1 MTLRCFLGPALG
13 AALAVTS
20 FACSSAP
27 TAASTPAADAGS
39 DALADAAA
47 NVQCAAAA
55 PSKCTVPNQGSVVRG
70 VVTFD
75 PSHFAAGAKVSLSI
89 ALNHQFILFKNE
101 KLSGGHPHAFAYLK
115 DVDVSNGAVPFSI
128 DLCELGVAMWSE
140 ENCGFNLVA
149 ILDETG
155 DNDPN
160 GAGSRTPAKGELA
173 GMIPLDISCH
183 ASSPCVEIKAA
194 CADGYSC
201 VTYEPPAT
209 CACKTN
215 GCPSDDQICQ

>member
-1 MTLRCFLGPALG
+1 MILRHFLVAPL
-13 AALAVTS
+13 AALSLA
-20 FACSSAP
+20 ACSSAP
-27 TAASTPAADAGS
+27 AAVSAPAADAG
-39 DALADAAA
+39 ADVAASM
-47 NVQCAAAA
+47 VQCAPPA
-55 PSKCTVPNQGSVVRG
+55 PSKCTPANEGSVVRG

-75 PSHFAAGAKVSLSI
+75 PSHYAAGAKVSLSI
-89 ALNHQFILFKNE
+89 ALNHQFVLFKNE
-101 KLSGGHPHAFAYLK
+101 KLSGGHPHAFGYLK
-115 DVDVSNGAVPFSI
+115 DVDVSKGAIPFSI
-128 DLCELGVAMWSE
+128 DLCDLGVAMWSE

-160 GAGSRTPAKGELA
+160 GSASRTPAKGELA

-183 ASSPCVEIKAA
+183 APSPCVEIKAQ

-201 VTYEPPAT
+201 VTYEPPTT